1 MPEIGD
7 VVRLET
13 TATDPVGNL
22 ADAGAVT
29 VSVTLPDGTA
39 GAAGA
44 VQHPSTGAYYADLA
58 VTQAGRHLVRWVGTG
73 ANASAFAEAQVLDV
87 WPTDPRYLFSLDA
100 ARNQIG
106 EYATDD
112 DELLRLYVAATT
124 PVIEDITG
132 PLVRTPKTRTF
143 DGGRDCY
150 LIPPG
155 STVTSVTESGTAL
168 PAGDFTVDVDAGIVY
183 AGGQY
188 SPRVFAPGRQNVVVA
203 YTQGATQIP
212 PNVLLA
218 ALEEFR
224 FLWQVSQQGTRFG
237 GDDEDTAVY
246 TPSGFAV
253 PRMVVQLCAGNRRA
267 PGFA

>member
-7 VVRLET
+7 VVRLSVT
-13 TATDPVGNL
+13 NTDPTGVL
-22 ADAGAVT
+22 VDAGAAT
-29 VSVTLPDGTA
+29 VSVTRPDGTA
-39 GAAGA
+39 GAADVGG
-44 VQHPSTGAYYADLA
+44 VQHDGVGLYHADLTPA
-58 VTQAGRHLVRWVGTG
+58 QSGRYFARWVGTG
-73 ANASAFAEAQVLDV
+73 ANPFAQAQVVDV
-87 WPTDPRYLFSLDA
+87 WPLDPRYLFSLDDA
-100 ARNQIG
+100 KDQVG
-106 EYATDD
+106 QLATTDE
-112 DELLRLYVAATT
+112 ELLRLYVAATT

-132 PLVRTPKTRTF
+132 PLIRASKTKTF

-155 STVTSVTESGTAL
+155 SAVTAVNESGTVLA
-168 PAGDFTVDVDAGIVY
+168 AGDFTVDVDAGIVY

-188 SPRVFAPGRQNVVVA
+188 SPRVFAPGRQNVTVS
-203 YTQGATQIP
+203 YTVGAAEIP

-237 GDDEDTAVY
+237 GDDEDDTVY